1 MSWPAQMPARRS
13 DGGGASTASRRQ
25 RNSRTT
31 PGDDFR
37 RQHASLPC
45 QMPSPS
51 QRHNQLQPR
60 ASERQNA
67 RDARRPLLALD
78 AAVAAVAV
86 APAQRRRRV
95 LKLTAA
101 AAARR
106 LRAPHKRTRA
116 AVARRPPAVLEST
129 RTAAATDVLA
139 VPVGA
144 GPAVAVE
151 LAVAVDR
158 SVVEVA
164 LALGEG
170 EQGEQGYS
178 SSSSVGRHLYASGT
192 ELCYECAPGLPR
204 SKCLLVSL
212 RPLADYV
219 KLVPR
224 V

>member
-1 MSWPAQMPARRS
+1 MSWPARRS

-25 RNSRTT
+25 RNSGTA
-31 PGDDFR
+31 PDGFR
-37 RQHASLPC
+37 RQHASLPS

-60 ASERQNA
+60 ASERQHA

-86 APAQRRRRV
+86 APAQRRFGIRE
-95 LKLTAA
+95 LAAA

-106 LRAPHKRTRA
+106 LRAPDERTRA

-129 RTAAATDVLA
+129 SAAPASYIST

-144 GPAVAVE
+144 GAAVAVE
-151 LAVAVDR
+151 LAVAVDGR
-158 SVVEVA
+158 VVEVA

-170 EQGEQGYS
+170 EQGDQGEGP
-178 SSSSVGRHLYASGT
+178 SSSVGRHVYASGT
-192 ELCYECAPGLPR
+192 ELCGCRGCPGPML
-204 SKCLLVSL
+204 
-212 RPLADYV
+212 D
-219 KLVPR
+219 
-224 V
+224 

>member
-1 MSWPAQMPARRS
+1 MSWPARRS

-25 RNSRTT
+25 RNSRTA
-31 PGDDFR
+31 PGAGFR

-95 LKLTAA
+95 RELAAA

-129 RTAAATDVLA
+129 RAAAATDVLA

-144 GPAVAVE
+144 GAAVAVE
-151 LAVAVDR
+151 LAVRVDR
-158 SVVEVA
+158 RVVEVA
-164 LALGEG
+164 LGGGEG
-170 EQGEQGYS
+170 EEGDQGEAWPS
-178 SSSSVGRHLYASGT
+178 SSAVRHL
-192 ELCYECAPGLPR
+192 
-204 SKCLLVSL
+204 
-212 RPLADYV
+212 
-219 KLVPR
+219 
-224 V
+224 

>member
-1 MSWPAQMPARRS
+1 MSWPARRS

-25 RNSRTT
+25 RNSRTA
-31 PGDDFR
+31 PGDGFR
-37 RQHASLPC
+37 RQHASLPR

-86 APAQRRRRV
+86 APAQRGGRV
-95 LKLTAA
+95 RELAAA

-106 LRAPHKRTRA
+106 LRAPDKRTRA
-116 AVARRPPAVLEST
+116 AVARRPPTILEST
-129 RTAAATDVLA
+129 RAAPTTDVLA

-144 GPAVAVE
+144 GAAVAVE

-158 SVVEVA
+158 SVVVVP
-164 LALGEG
+164 LGGCDG
-170 EQGEQGYS
+170 EQGEPGYSS
-178 SSSSVGRHLYASGT
+178 SSSSVGRHLYASGK
-192 ELCYECAPGLPR
+192 LCGCRASPVNVG
-204 SKCLLVSL
+204 
-212 RPLADYV
+212 
-219 KLVPR
+219 
-224 V
+224 

>member
-1 MSWPAQMPARRS
+1 MSWPARRS

-25 RNSRTT
+25 RNSRTA
-31 PGDDFR
+31 PGDGFR
-37 RQHASLPC
+37 RQHASLPR

-60 ASERQNA
+60 ASERQHA

-86 APAQRRRRV
+86 APAQRRFGIRE
-95 LKLTAA
+95 LAAA

-106 LRAPHKRTRA
+106 LRAPDKRTRA
-116 AVARRPPAVLEST
+116 AVARRPLTILEST
-129 RTAAATDVLA
+129 GAAAATDVLA

-144 GPAVAVE
+144 GAAVAVE

-192 ELCYECAPGLPR
+192 ELCGCRGCPGLI
-204 SKCLLVSL
+204 
-212 RPLADYV
+212 
-219 KLVPR
+219 
-224 V
+224 

>member
-1 MSWPAQMPARRS
+1 MSRPARRS

-25 RNSRTT
+25 RNSRTA

-37 RQHASLPC
+37 RQHASLPR

-51 QRHNQLQPR
+51 QRHNQIQPR

-86 APAQRRRRV
+86 APAQRGGRV
-95 LKLTAA
+95 RELAAA

-106 LRAPHKRTRA
+106 LRAPDERTRA
-116 AVARRPPAVLEST
+116 AVARRPLTILKST
-129 RTAAATDVLA
+129 RAAPATDVLA

-151 LAVAVDR
+151 LAVAVDGR
-158 SVVEVA
+158 VVEVA
-164 LALGEG
+164 LALCEG

-178 SSSSVGRHLYASGT
+178 SSSSVGRHLYASGK
-192 ELCYECAPGLPR
+192 LCGCRGCPAFECLA
-204 SKCLLVSL
+204 SVL
-212 RPLADYV
+212 RPLAR
-219 KLVPR
+219 LG
-224 V
+224 

>member
-1 MSWPAQMPARRS
+1 MSWPARRS

-25 RNSRTT
+25 RNSRTA
-31 PGDDFR
+31 PGDGFR
-37 RQHASLPC
+37 RQHASLPS
-45 QMPSPS
+45 QMSSP

-60 ASERQNA
+60 ASERQHA

-86 APAQRRRRV
+86 APAQRGGRV
-95 LKLTAA
+95 RELAAA

-106 LRAPHKRTRA
+106 LRAPYKSTRA
-116 AVARRPPAVLEST
+116 AVARRPLTILEST
-129 RTAAATDVLA
+129 RAAPATDVLA

-144 GPAVAVE
+144 GAAVAVE

-158 SVVEVA
+158 SVVVVP
-164 LALGEG
+164 LGGRDG

-192 ELCYECAPGLPR
+192 ELCGCRGCPGPNAW
-204 SKCLLVSL
+204 LVSY
-212 RPLADYV
+212 R
-219 KLVPR
+219 
-224 V
+224 

>member
-1 MSWPAQMPARRS
+1 MSWPARRS

-25 RNSRTT
+25 RNSRTA
-31 PGDDFR
+31 PGDGFR
-37 RQHASLPC
+37 RQHASLPR
-45 QMPSPS
+45 QMPSP

-86 APAQRRRRV
+86 APAQRGGRV
-95 LKLTAA
+95 RELAAA

-116 AVARRPPAVLEST
+116 AVARRPLTILEST
-129 RTAAATDVLA
+129 RAAATSYIST

-144 GPAVAVE
+144 GAAVAVE
-151 LAVAVDR
+151 LAVAVDGR
-158 SVVEVA
+158 VVEVA

-170 EQGEQGYS
+170 EQGDQGEGPS
-178 SSSSVGRHLYASGT
+178 SSAGRHLYASGK
-192 ELCYECAPGLPR
+192 LCGCRGCPGPML
-204 SKCLLVSL
+204 
-212 RPLADYV
+212 D
-219 KLVPR
+219 
-224 V
+224 

>member
-1 MSWPAQMPARRS
+1 MSWPARRS

-25 RNSRTT
+25 RNSRTA
-31 PGDDFR
+31 PGDGFR
-37 RQHASLPC
+37 RQHASLPR

-86 APAQRRRRV
+86 APAQRGGRV

-106 LRAPHKRTRA
+106 LRAPDKRTGA

-129 RTAAATDVLA
+129 SAAAATDVLA

-144 GPAVAVE
+144 GAAVTVE
-151 LAVAVDR
+151 LAVAVDGR
-158 SVVEVA
+158 VVVI
-164 LALGEG
+164 ALGGCDGEEG
-170 EQGEQGYS
+170 DQGEAWP
-178 SSSSVGRHLYASGT
+178 SSSVGRHLYASGT
-192 ELCYECAPGLPR
+192 LCGCRGCP
-204 SKCLLVSL
+204 L
-212 RPLADYV
+212 RFC
-219 KLVPR
+219 
-224 V
+224 

>member
-1 MSWPAQMPARRS
+1 MSWPARRS

-25 RNSRTT
+25 RNSRTA
-31 PGDDFR
+31 PGDGFR
-37 RQHASLPC
+37 RQHASLPS

-60 ASERQNA
+60 ASERQHA

-86 APAQRRRRV
+86 APAQCRGRV
-95 LKLTAA
+95 RELAAA

-106 LRAPHKRTRA
+106 LRAPYKSTRA
-116 AVARRPPAVLEST
+116 AVARRPLTILKST
-129 RTAAATDVLA
+129 SAAATTDVLA

-144 GPAVAVE
+144 GAAVAVE

-164 LALGEG
+164 LGGCDG
-170 EQGEQGYS
+170 EQGDQGEGPS
-178 SSSSVGRHLYASGT
+178 SSAGRHLYASGT
-192 ELCYECAPGLPR
+192 ELCGRGAAP
-204 SKCLLVSL
+204 V
-212 RPLADYV
+212 YV
-219 KLVPR
+219 G
-224 V
+224 

>member
-1 MSWPAQMPARRS
+1 MSWPARRS

-25 RNSRTT
+25 RNSRTA
-31 PGDDFR
+31 PGDGFR
-37 RQHASLPC
+37 RQHASLPR

-86 APAQRRRRV
+86 APAQRGGRV
-95 LKLTAA
+95 RELAAA

-106 LRAPHKRTRA
+106 LRAPDERTRA

-129 RTAAATDVLA
+129 SAAPATDVLA

-144 GPAVAVE
+144 GAAVAVE
-151 LAVAVDR
+151 LAVAVDGR
-158 SVVEVA
+158 VVVGP
-164 LALGEG
+164 LGGRDG
-170 EQGEQGYS
+170 EQGEEGKWPS
-178 SSSSVGRHLYASGT
+178 SSAGRHLCDASGT
-192 ELCYECAPGLPR
+192 ELCGGRGSR
-204 SKCLLVSL
+204 SNVASVLL
-212 RPLADYV
+212 R
-219 KLVPR
+219 
-224 V
+224 

>member
-1 MSWPAQMPARRS
+1 MSWPARRS

-25 RNSRTT
+25 RNSRTA
-31 PGDDFR
+31 PGDGFR
-37 RQHASLPC
+37 RQHASLPR

-60 ASERQNA
+60 ASERQHA

-86 APAQRRRRV
+86 APAQRRGRV
-95 LKLTAA
+95 RELAAA

-106 LRAPHKRTRA
+106 LRAPDERTRA

-129 RTAAATDVLA
+129 SAAPASYIST

-144 GPAVAVE
+144 GAAVAVE
-151 LAVAVDR
+151 LAVTIYR

-170 EQGEQGYS
+170 EQGEQGHS
-178 SSSSVGRHLYASGT
+178 SSSSMGRHLYASGK
-192 ELCYECAPGLPR
+192 LCGCRGCPGFE
-204 SKCLLVSL
+204 CLLVSYG
-212 RPLADYV
+212 R
-219 KLVPR
+219 
-224 V
+224 

>member
-1 MSWPAQMPARRS
+1 MSWPARRS

-25 RNSRTT
+25 RNSRTA
-31 PGDDFR
+31 PGDGFR
-37 RQHASLPC
+37 RQHASLPR

-60 ASERQNA
+60 ASERQHA

-86 APAQRRRRV
+86 APAQRGGRV
-95 LKLTAA
+95 RELAAA

-106 LRAPHKRTRA
+106 LRAPDERTRA

-129 RTAAATDVLA
+129 RAAPATDVLA

-144 GPAVAVE
+144 GAAVAVE
-151 LAVAVDR
+151 LAVAVDGR
-158 SVVEVA
+158 VVVGP
-164 LALGEG
+164 LGGCDG

-178 SSSSVGRHLYASGT
+178 SSSSVGRHLHASGK
-192 ELCYECAPGLPR
+192 LCGCRGCPR
-204 SKCLLVSL
+204 SKWLASVL
-212 RPLADYV
+212 RPLADYMT
-219 KLVPR
+219 
-224 V
+224 

>member
-1 MSWPAQMPARRS
+1 MSWPARRS

-25 RNSRTT
+25 RNSRTA
-31 PGDDFR
+31 PGDGFR
-37 RQHASLPC
+37 RQHASLPR

-86 APAQRRRRV
+86 APAQRRFGISE
-95 LKLTAA
+95 LAAA

-106 LRAPHKRTRA
+106 LRAPDKRTRA

-129 RTAAATDVLA
+129 SAAPATDVLA

-144 GPAVAVE
+144 GAAVAVE
-151 LAVAVDR
+151 LAVTVDR
-158 SVVEVA
+158 SVVVVPLGGCDGEEGDQ
-164 LALGEG
+164 GEG
-170 EQGEQGYS
+170 PS
-178 SSSSVGRHLYASGT
+178 SSAVRHVCDVFGS
-192 ELCYECAPGLPR
+192 ELCGCRGCPAPRYWLA
-204 SKCLLVSL
+204 SVL

-219 KLVPR
+219 TL
-224 V
+224 

>member
-78 AAVAAVAV
+78 AAVAAITIP
-86 APAQRRRRV
+86 PAQRRRRV
-95 LKLTAA
+95 RELAA
-101 AAARR
+101 AAATCGFG
-106 LRAPHKRTRA
+106 APHERARA
-116 AVARRPPAVLEST
+116 AVARRPLAVLE
-129 RTAAATDVLA
+129 AAGAAPTTDVLTM
-139 VPVGA
+139 PVGA

-151 LAVAVDR
+151 LAVTVHG
-158 SVVEVA
+158 SVVVVA

-170 EQGEQGYS
+170 EQGDQGEAWP
-178 SSSSVGRHLYASGT
+178 SSSVVRHLCTACGTSYAA
-192 ELCYECAPGLPR
+192 APQAGAAGPV
-204 SKCLLVSL
+204 KC
-212 RPLADYV
+212 
-219 KLVPR
+219 
-224 V
+224 

>member
-1 MSWPAQMPARRS
+1 MSWPARRS

-25 RNSRTT
+25 RNSRTA
-31 PGDDFR
+31 PGDGFR
-37 RQHASLPC
+37 RQHASLPS

-60 ASERQNA
+60 ASERQHA

-101 AAARR
+101 APTRR

-116 AVARRPPAVLEST
+116 AVARRPLTILEST
-129 RTAAATDVLA
+129 RAAAATDVLA

-144 GPAVAVE
+144 GAAVAVE
-151 LAVAVDR
+151 LAVTVYR
-158 SVVEVA
+158 GVVIVP
-164 LALGEG
+164 LGGRDG

-178 SSSSVGRHLYASGT
+178 SSSSVGRHLCDVFGS
-192 ELCYECAPGLPR
+192 ELCGGRGCPECW
-204 SKCLLVSL
+204 LVSYD
-212 RPLADYV
+212 R
-219 KLVPR
+219 
-224 V
+224 

>member
-1 MSWPAQMPARRS
+1 MTDACRGQRVAVTAVALRRRRGDS
-13 DGGGASTASRRQ
+13 VIRGRPRETAS
-25 RNSRTT
+25 
-31 PGDDFR
+31 R
-37 RQHASLPC
+37 RQHASLPR

-60 ASERQNA
+60 ASERQHA

-86 APAQRRRRV
+86 APAQRGGRV
-95 LKLTAA
+95 RELAAA

-106 LRAPHKRTRA
+106 LRAPDERTRA

-129 RTAAATDVLA
+129 RAAPTSYIST

-144 GPAVAVE
+144 GAAVAVE
-151 LAVAVDR
+151 LAVTIYR

-170 EQGEQGYS
+170 EQGEPGYS
-178 SSSSVGRHLYASGT
+178 SSSMGRHVYASGK
-192 ELCYECAPGLPR
+192 LCGCRGCPGLI
-204 SKCLLVSL
+204 
-212 RPLADYV
+212 
-219 KLVPR
+219 
-224 V
+224 

>member
-1 MSWPAQMPARRS
+1 MSWPARRS

-25 RNSRTT
+25 RNSRTA
-31 PGDDFR
+31 PGDGFR
-37 RQHASLPC
+37 RQHASLPS

-51 QRHNQLQPR
+51 QRHDQLQPR
-60 ASERQNA
+60 ASERQHA

-86 APAQRRRRV
+86 APAQRGGRV
-95 LKLTAA
+95 RELAA
-101 AAARR
+101 AAATRG

-116 AVARRPPAVLEST
+116 AVARRPPAVIEST
-129 RTAAATDVLA
+129 SAAPATDVLA

-144 GPAVAVE
+144 GAAVAVE
-151 LAVAVDR
+151 LAVTVDR
-158 SVVEVA
+158 RVVVVA

-192 ELCYECAPGLPR
+192 ELCYECAPGGCPGL
-204 SKCLLVSL
+204 SAC
-212 RPLADYV
+212 
-219 KLVPR
+219 
-224 V
+224 